1 MRFLLGVTVLVAV
14 QVVSA
19 ADYAIENVSVIPMT
33 FEGVQTNHTVVVA
46 DGAIAEICGNSD
58 NCGAGAKTIIDGAG
72 KFLIPGLAD
81 MHAHV
86 AMTPF
91 GDDVPELVQKMALE
105 SQRQRIL
112 QYLLFGVTTLRDP
125 GGLESNL
132 TLRGDIATGK
142 KTGPR
147 LFTSNVP
154 MDGDPPLHPVTTPFA
169 TPDAAAEFV
178 RQTAAAGY
186 DMVKIYSTL
195 PVPTFDAIMD
205 TAREEGIRVGG
216 HIPMP
221 VPFEHALG
229 KGMRSIEHLS
239 GYDVACAGE
248 DAGLTPTMRDVYQ
261 GWAYC
266 TPERIQ
272 ALAEVT
278 AQYEV
283 WVDPTLIVVEGVM
296 TEYDRYTLIDEGQ
309 LKHTPPIMLS
319 GSEYLYQIFPATSR
333 AGLKGTRTVRL
344 AIVKALS
351 DADVPL
357 LLGTDTLAAGYD
369 VHQEMVLM
377 AEAGLTPYQ
386 ILTAATSEPARYFD
400 REGEFGTIVEGASAD
415 LVLLDENPLLD
426 VGNARAIAGVMVRG
440 EWWSKERI
448 ADAYDI
454 LQTEFAQ
461 AREQLAQAAGNGE

>member
-1 MRFLLGVTVLVAV
+1 
-14 QVVSA
+14 
-19 ADYAIENVSVIPMT
+19 
-33 FEGVQTNHTVVVA
+33 
-46 DGAIAEICGNSD
+46 
-58 NCGAGAKTIIDGAG
+58 
-72 KFLIPGLAD
+72 
-81 MHAHV
+81 
-86 AMTPF
+86 
-91 GDDVPELVQKMALE
+91 
-105 SQRQRIL
+105 
-112 QYLLFGVTTLRDP
+112 
-125 GGLESNL
+125 
-132 TLRGDIATGK
+132 
-142 KTGPR
+142 
-147 LFTSNVP
+147 
-154 MDGDPPLHPVTTPFA
+154 
-169 TPDAAAEFV
+169 
-178 RQTAAAGY
+178 
-186 DMVKIYSTL
+186 
-195 PVPTFDAIMD
+195 
-205 TAREEGIRVGG
+205 
-216 HIPMP
+216 
-221 VPFEHALG
+221 
-229 KGMRSIEHLS
+229 
-239 GYDVACAGE
+239 
-248 DAGLTPTMRDVYQ
+248 
-261 GWAYC
+261 
-266 TPERIQ
+266 
-272 ALAEVT
+272 
-278 AQYEV
+278 
-283 WVDPTLIVVEGVM
+283 
-296 TEYDRYTLIDEGQ
+296 
-309 LKHTPPIMLS
+309 MLS